1 MIVRARQSELT
12 RRLNEQLNVA
22 AATIEN
28 LESDLAAQHAENR
41 RLRGMLVSEMQRRH
55 SLEHDLSKATT
66 EVKRL
71 MENETHSHINE
82 ELQIMN
88 EELEAAHHRI
98 EERLVNLRRLPAIMR
113 KSAVGLAVLVQQ
125 SLSALG

>member
-1 MIVRARQSELT
+1 MIVRTRQSELT

-22 AATIEN
+22 TATVEK

-41 RLRGMLVSEMQRRH
+41 RLRGMLVSEMQHRH

-66 EVKRL
+66 EVRRL
-71 MENETHSHINE
+71 LDDEKHNHIND

-98 EERLVNLRRLPAIMR
+98 QERLLSHRRLPDVVT
-113 KSAVGLAVLVQQ
+113 KGAVGLAFLVQGLAA
-125 SLSALG
+125 LS